1 MRLRIKSLSAL
12 AAIALL
18 SSTAFTQAKVEV
30 GQQAPDFTL
39 TDQNGKAVKLS
50 DYAGKT
56 VVLEWFNDGCPYV
69 VKHYKNGAMNAT
81 AAKYAEKGVVWLAV
95 NSTNSA
101 TVSHN
106 AEVDKKW
113 KLSRPILD
121 DHAGT
126 VGKLYGATNTPQMFV
141 VDASGKVIYSGAID
155 SVSSS
160 DSEDVAKATNYV
172 AAALDE
178 NLAGKAV
185 AKAETKPYGC
195 TVKYSKK

>member
-1 MRLRIKSLSAL
+1 M
-12 AAIALL
+12 
-18 SSTAFTQAKVEV
+18 
-30 GQQAPDFTL
+30 

-69 VKHYKNGAMNAT
+69 KKHYSTGSMNAT
-81 AAKYAEKGVVWLAV
+81 ATKYAEKGVVWLAI

-101 TVSHN
+101 DVSHN

-113 KLSRPILD
+113 KMSRPILD
-121 DHAGT
+121 DHAGK

-141 VDASGKVIYSGAID
+141 VDGTGKVVYSGAID
-155 SVSSS
+155 STNSA
-160 DSEDVAKATNYV
+160 DSNDIAASTNYV

-178 NLAGKAV
+178 TIAGKAV
-185 AKAETKPYGC
+185 TKAETKPYGC
-195 TVKYSKK
+195 TVKYAK